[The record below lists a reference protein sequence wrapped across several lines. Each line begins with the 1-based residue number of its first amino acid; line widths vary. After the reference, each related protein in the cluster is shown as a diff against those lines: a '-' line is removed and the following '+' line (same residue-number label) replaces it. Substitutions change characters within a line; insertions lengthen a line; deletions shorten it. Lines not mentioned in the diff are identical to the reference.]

1 MTVSPPNQPDLA
13 FALDHLVLA
22 ADSLASGNEYL
33 LQRFGVETQ
42 PGGQHLGYGTHNSL
56 LQVGGGT
63 YLEVIAPDPSQ
74 PAPDQPRPFGLD
86 SPGLRERIAVR
97 PRLIHY
103 VMRTAQI
110 EALAALIGYDPG
122 PIKEMTRGD
131 LTWQLALRPM
141 AGRPTDM
148 LFPSLINWGNHPSP
162 GRTLPSRGA
171 VMTSLHL
178 RGPHDDCARLG
189 VLTKDRRIQVSE
201 HASAMIAAEF
211 QTPKGW
217 TILD

>member
-1 MTVSPPNQPDLA
+1 MTVSPPNRPDLT

-22 ADSLASGNEYL
+22 ADSLESGNEYL
-33 LQRFGVETQ
+33 SQRFGVETQ
-42 PGGQHLGYGTHNSL
+42 AGGQHLGFGTHNSL
-56 LQVGGGT
+56 LQIGGGT

-74 PAPDQPRPFGLD
+74 PAPGEPRPFGLD
-86 SPGLRERIAVR
+86 SPQLRERIAVR

-103 VMRTAQI
+103 VVRTAQI
-110 EALAALIGYDPG
+110 EALAALMGYNPG
-122 PIKEMTRGD
+122 PINQMSRGD
-131 LTWQLALRPM
+131 LSWQLALRQM
-141 AGRPTDM
+141 AGRPSDA
-148 LFPSLINWGNHPSP
+148 LLPSMINWGDQPSP
-162 GRTLPSRGA
+162 GRKLPSRGA

-178 RGPHDDCARLG
+178 RGPHDYCHRLQ
-189 VLTKDRRIQVSE
+189 VLTQDRRIQVSE